1 MPAELQG
8 LARVQEVLVL
18 EKEEREEEEE
28 EKKDEERKRERE
40 TRGGRFSCLF
50 MFVLLKEKNSVF
62 SVSNNLIFFI
72 YHIKEVALQQ

>member
-40 TRGGRFSCLF
+40 TRGGEIQLLVHVCLVEREKQCFFLLVTTSSFS
-50 MFVLLKEKNSVF
+50 
-62 SVSNNLIFFI
+62 FI
-72 YHIKEVALQQ
+72 I

>member
-18 EKEEREEEEE
+18 EKEEEE

-72 YHIKEVALQQ
+72 FHIIRGCASTMR